1 MRGRGEHS
9 ARRIRWQ
16 ALFAA
21 AGRNQWC
28 ACRRSA
34 SLLYDKS
41 GAVRY
46 AGGARAFLP
55 WRGKTRMRRRIARTK
70 KNYPPPRKRGRGD
83 HASASEAWW
92 RGPLRWSFVAVAG
105 KARMPRRDDEF
116 CVASPPAPLPPRQS
130 AVPLPRFPPTRFALR
145 RTQTRRSSPSERRRV
160 AGQDGSSRL
169 GGETHEHHGALTSPC
184 VARRCGAT
192 RDTTKERDRRRP
204 RAPARA

>member
-21 AGRNQWC
+21 AGRNPWC

-34 SLLYDKS
+34 SLLFKGRPYGEGLSYS
-41 GAVRY
+41 GVAKL
-46 AGGARAFLP
+46 GCEGASRE
-55 WRGKTRMRRRIARTK
+55 RRRIIR
-70 KNYPPPRKRGRGD
+70 PRESGGGGPCERKRSMVEG
-83 HASASEAWW
+83 ASEMELRCRCRKSSNAQARRRILRRVAARAPSTAPE
-92 RGPLRWSFVAVAG
+92 RGP
-105 KARMPRRDDEF
+105 P
-116 CVASPPAPLPPRQS
+116 SPLS
-130 AVPLPRFPPTRFALR
+130 AYALALR